1 MLPALGV
8 VVACYLLLCRDVSET
23 QARYDASLAALLDH
37 ARWVY
42 LKLHRSRVITVRPT
56 RSLAAY
62 ISVQLLLLLL
72 QILRRI
78 LLECQILQQVLVHH
92 GASMHRVES

>member
-1 MLPALGV
+1 MH
-8 VVACYLLLCRDVSET
+8 S
-23 QARYDASLAALLDH
+23 
-37 ARWVY
+37 
-42 LKLHRSRVITVRPT
+42 T
-56 RSLAAY
+56 RSLAAH

-92 GASMHRVES
+92 GASMRRVERRCLLLCEVVVVLGQA